1 MTFIVKL
8 SPCRSARERRLTT
21 PNAEWPAWSFPG
33 ACSLPSVARPV
44 WGLSIPVEAYGTV
57 KLLVSLILWIDDDKE
72 QLRLYS
78 ELLCGAGF
86 RVITATNTAAAF
98 DLLARNPVDLVVTD
112 QNLPDDTAINV
123 IAEIKR
129 SRPNVPIVLFSGSE
143 APTETDCADLCLMK
157 GATSP
162 KELIAEITKLLSHD

>member
-1 MTFIVKL
+1 M
-8 SPCRSARERRLTT
+8 
-21 PNAEWPAWSFPG
+21 
-33 ACSLPSVARPV
+33 
-44 WGLSIPVEAYGTV
+44 
-57 KLLVSLILWIDDDKE
+57 SLILWIDDDKE

-112 QNLPDDTAINV
+112 QNLPDGIAIDV
-123 IAEIKR
+123 VAEMKR
-129 SRPNVPIVLFSGSE
+129 SRPNVPVVLFSGSE
-143 APTETDCADLCLMK
+143 APTGTDCADLCLMK

-162 KELIAEITKLLSHD
+162 KELIAEITKLLSQG